1 MGKKELD
8 AKEMDRLAMKA
19 LFDELKTKGTP
30 LTSCGGIYLSDGLI
44 VDKDGGVYDEKESKV
59 NKDFANQLKAM
70 FNKNNTSI

>member
-1 MGKKELD
+1 MSKKEIN
-8 AKEMDRLAMKA
+8 AKEMDRFAMKE
-19 LFDELKTKGTP
+19 LFNELKSKGTP

-44 VDKDGGVYDEKESKV
+44 VDSSGNVYDEKEGEV

>member
-8 AKEMDRLAMKA
+8 AKEMDRLAMKE
-19 LFDELKTKGTP
+19 LFDELKAKGTP